1 MYEMEKW
8 AHTRI
13 FSSCEFHTQFYGRA
27 VTGLVLFKESE
38 EADLC
43 DKLILTYGEELTSC
57 PSGILAALDRAAGR
71 GAAGLVIA
79 CGSKDSALPDCL
91 AEECKKRRLILAE
104 MPSPSSFLDLT
115 RGFYNHIASAATGE
129 ICSYKEIFKR
139 LQSAFFSHGL
149 DRLLKELHDWTG
161 HQTAL
166 VLGQDT
172 YVYPRAPILDPS
184 LFYPV
189 YWQKEAA
196 LSPFVYIRRYT
207 ATQPPTYILQADL
220 YKNSLPF
227 GMLIL
232 IGNGEKFKETDSYLL
247 NYASILCTGLSDLNL
262 RSRQIDSL
270 LAKLHGDTPLTEQEL
285 DLLPTDGYA
294 LVFHEYHN
302 SLPGTAVT
310 GAEDYLS
317 YLIHYHFP
325 RDLCYSFRNSEL
337 LIYVSME
344 DVENF
349 SRKLVSL
356 LNTTGRQ
363 YHVGISRRYDR
374 TQVATAFSEASHAV
388 KMAAL
393 LDYGQTPCF
402 FHQLGI
408 YRLFTY
414 PENPWAV
421 NQMLGEMDILLNDMD
436 NEKKDTLTLTV
447 RTFVNNNFNYQ
458 KTADELFTHVN
469 TVRYRI
475 HQLEELWNVDLAST
489 EGRLLFSVLSKL
501 LPLWM
506 QEFYEPQAGRETIPQ
521 SSAR

>member
-8 AHTRI
+8 SHTRL
-13 FSSCEFHTQFYGRA
+13 FSSCEFHTPFYGRA
-27 VTGLVLFKESE
+27 VTGLALFKESE
-38 EADLC
+38 GLDLR
-43 DKLILTYGEELTSC
+43 DKLILTYGEELASC
-57 PSGILAALDRAAGR
+57 PHGIPAALDRAAGR

-79 CGSKDSALPDCL
+79 YGSMDSAAIGRL
-91 AEECKKRRLILAE
+91 AGECEKRRLILAE
-104 MPSPSSFLDLT
+104 MSSPSSFLDLA
-115 RGFYNHIASAATGE
+115 RGFYNYLASAATGE

-149 DRLLKELHDWTG
+149 DQLLKELHDWTG
-161 HQTAL
+161 RQTAL

-172 YVYPRAPILDPS
+172 YVHPRTPILDPS

-189 YWQKEAA
+189 YWQKEAT
-196 LSPFVYIRRYT
+196 LSPYVYIRRYT

-220 YKNSLPF
+220 YKNNLPF

-247 NYASILCTGLSDLNL
+247 NYASILCTGLSDPNL

-270 LAKLHGDTPLTEQEL
+270 FAKIHRENSLTEPEL
-285 DLLPTDGYA
+285 ELLPAAGYA
-294 LVFHEYHN
+294 VVFHEYHN

-310 GAEDYLS
+310 GAEGYLS

-325 RDLCYSFRNSEL
+325 RDLCYSFRNEEL
-337 LIYVSME
+337 LIYVSTE
-344 DVENF
+344 DVENY
-349 SRKLVSL
+349 SKKLITL

-374 TQVATAFSEASHAV
+374 AQVVTAFSEARHAV
-388 KMAAL
+388 KMAGL
-393 LDYGQTPCF
+393 LDYGQNPCF

-436 NEKKDTLTLTV
+436 NEKKDILTLTV

-475 HQLEELWNVDLAST
+475 RQLEELWNVDLAST

-506 QEFYEPQAGRETIPQ
+506 QEFYYPQ
-521 SSAR
+521 SGGETEP